1 MRRIERMREQLQ
13 LHCFLG
19 VRSERLDLADPQKII
34 VGGTHLLATRRDP
47 PHPLNPPHPLRPS
60 VLDASQA
67 KHASKAKHASNAQ
80 TAIALNRP

>member
-34 VGGTHLLATRRDP
+34 GGGGGTHLLATRSDP
-47 PHPLNPPHPLRPS
+47 PHPLRHS

-67 KHASKAKHASNAQ
+67 KQASKAKHASNAQ